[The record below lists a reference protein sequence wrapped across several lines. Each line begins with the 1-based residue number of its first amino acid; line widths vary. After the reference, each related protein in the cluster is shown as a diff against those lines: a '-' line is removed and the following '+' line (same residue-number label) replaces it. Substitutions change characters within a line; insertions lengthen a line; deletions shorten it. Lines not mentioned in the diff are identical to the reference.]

1 VFHTK
6 IPFGDFNA
14 EEGREYVSKPPNGS
28 MSLHDNNHD
37 NDVSTVNFATSKNLS
52 TVQSSYNETSR
63 NTARLTAV
71 VKTQTTDSSK
81 DKYCT
86 IIDV

>member
-1 VFHTK
+1 MFNIK

-28 MSLHDNNHD
+28 MSLHNSSHN
-37 NDVSTVNFATSKNLS
+37 NDVSTVSFATPRNLS
-52 TVQSSYNETSR
+52 TVQSSYSEMCS

-71 VKTQTTDSSK
+71 L
-81 DKYCT
+81 
-86 IIDV
+86 

>member
-14 EEGREYVSKPPNGS
+14 EEGREYISKPPNGS
-28 MSLHDNNHD
+28 MNLHDHSHN
-37 NDVSTVNFATSKNLS
+37 NDVSTVNSGTPRNLS
-52 TVQSSYNETSR
+52 TVQSSYNETCR

-71 VKTQTTDSSK
+71 V
-81 DKYCT
+81 
-86 IIDV
+86 